1 MIIPVR
7 AERNILR
14 MVFYVTPDTIL
25 KWHTTF
31 FDKTVPHE
39 LISAEAQ
46 DIVEQMMNFQQQLAA
61 SEEEE
66 VQALVFYDFDE
77 VANGFSSGVRDV
89 LAEIQ
94 RICPFWVDFFNQN
107 GMTAHEK
114 MSFRRTGSI

>member
-1 MIIPVR
+1 
-7 AERNILR
+7 
-14 MVFYVTPDTIL
+14 
-25 KWHTTF
+25 
-31 FDKTVPHE
+31 
-39 LISAEAQ
+39 
-46 DIVEQMMNFQQQLAA
+46 MMNFQQQLAA